1 MENNVEA
8 LKSAGLS
15 EREALTYLDLQQNG
29 ESQTGKICDRTKIP
43 SSQIYTIL
51 NSLSEKGLVNFKII
65 NNIKIFR
72 ASDPDSLAVLFDE
85 KEKQIEQEKEQLLG
99 FISQLKVQPSGISK
113 LSDFKYF
120 SGIRGIK
127 SLYTEIIN
135 LWKTGDE
142 YYIAS
147 APLESFGKLE
157 GFFLDVVHKKRIKDK
172 VKLKIL
178 INKIGKKWGAIR
190 EKMPLTEVRYMDV
203 NTKTEYGVLND
214 YFFLI
219 TYGKEPYGLLIKDEN
234 FAQTYKVFFNLLW
247 NQANSKQ

>member
-1 MENNVEA
+1 MNNNIKA

-29 ESQTGKICDRTKIP
+29 ESQTGKICERTKIP

-51 NSLSEKGLVNFKII
+51 NSLSEKGLVNFKIV
-65 NNIKIFR
+65 NNIKVFR
-72 ASDPDSLAVLFDE
+72 ASDPDFLAVLFEE
-85 KEKQIEQEKEQLLG
+85 KEKQIEEEKEHLLD
-99 FISQLKVQPSGISK
+99 FISKLKVKPTSLSK
-113 LSDFKYF
+113 LSDFRYY

-135 LWKTGDE
+135 SWKSGDE

-147 APLESFGKLE
+147 APLESFKKIE
-157 GFFLDVVHKKRIKDK
+157 GFFLNVVHKKRINDK
-172 VKLKIL
+172 VKLKMI
-178 INKIGKKWGAIR
+178 INEDSKKWGSVRA
-190 EKMPLTEVRYMDV
+190 KMPFTEVRYLDIS
-203 NTKTEYGVLND
+203 TRTEYGVLNE

-234 FAQTYKVFFNLLW
+234 FAQTYKVFFGLLW
-247 NQANSKQ
+247 SQAKK

>member
-1 MENNVEA
+1 M
-8 LKSAGLS
+8 LLPSAGLS

-29 ESQTGKICDRTKIP
+29 ESQTGKICERTKIP

-51 NSLSEKGLVNFKII
+51 NDLSEKGLVNFKIV

-72 ASDPDSLAVLFDE
+72 ASDPYSLANLFEE
-85 KEKQIEQEKEQLLG
+85 KEKQIEQGKKHLLD
-99 FISQLKVQPSGISK
+99 FISKLKVKPTELSK
-113 LSDFKYF
+113 LSDFKYY
-120 SGIRGIK
+120 SGIRGVK

-135 LWKTGDE
+135 SWKSGDE

-147 APLESFGKLE
+147 APLESFKNIE
-157 GFFLDVVHKKRIKDK
+157 GFFLEVVHKKRIKDK
-172 VKLKIL
+172 VKLKII
-178 INKIGKKWGAIR
+178 INKNSKKWGHVRA
-190 EKMPLTEVRYMDV
+190 KMPFTEVRFLDIS
-203 NTKTEYGVLND
+203 TKTEYGVLNQ

-247 NQANSKQ
+247 SQAKK

>member
-1 MENNVEA
+1 MNNNIEA

-29 ESQTGKICDRTKIP
+29 ESQTGKICERTKIP
-43 SSQIYTIL
+43 SSQIYTII
-51 NSLSEKGLVNFKII
+51 NGLSEKGLVNFKIT

-72 ASDPDSLAVLFDE
+72 ASNPDALANLFEE
-85 KEKQIEQEKEQLLG
+85 KEKQIVQEKEHLLD
-99 FISQLKVQPSGISK
+99 FISKLKIKPTELSK
-113 LSDFKYF
+113 LSDFKYY

-135 LWKTGDE
+135 SWKFGDE

-147 APLESFGKLE
+147 APLESFKNIE
-157 GFFLDVVHKKRIKDK
+157 GFFLDVVHKKRVQDK
-172 VKLKIL
+172 VKLKII
-178 INKIGKKWGAIR
+178 INKNSKQWGTIR
-190 EKMPLTEVRYMDV
+190 AKMPLTEVRYMDID
-203 NTKTEYGVLND
+203 TKTEYGVLND

-219 TYGKEPYGLLIKDEN
+219 TYGKQPYGLLIKDEN

-247 NQANSKQ
+247 NQAKE

>member
-1 MENNVEA
+1 MNNNIEA

-29 ESQTGKICDRTKIP
+29 ESQTGKICERTKIP
-43 SSQIYTIL
+43 SSQIYTII
-51 NSLSEKGLVNFKII
+51 NGLSEKGLVNFKIT

-72 ASDPDSLAVLFDE
+72 ASNPDALANLFEE
-85 KEKQIEQEKEQLLG
+85 KEKQIVQEKEHLLD
-99 FISQLKVQPSGISK
+99 FISKLKIKPTELSK
-113 LSDFKYF
+113 LSDFKYY

-135 LWKTGDE
+135 SWKFGDE

-147 APLESFGKLE
+147 APLESFKNIE
-157 GFFLDVVHKKRIKDK
+157 GFFLDVVHKKRVQDK
-172 VKLKIL
+172 VKLKII
-178 INKIGKKWGAIR
+178 INKDSKQWGTIR
-190 EKMPLTEVRYMDV
+190 AKMPLTEVRYL
-203 NTKTEYGVLND
+203 NISTRTEYGVLND

-219 TYGKEPYGLLIKDEN
+219 TYGKQPYGLLIKDEN

-247 NQANSKQ
+247 SQAKE

>member
-1 MENNVEA
+1 MNNNREA

-15 EREALTYLDLQQNG
+15 EREALTYLDLQQYG
-29 ESQTGKICDRTKIP
+29 ESQTGKICERTKIP

-51 NSLSEKGLVNFKII
+51 NSLSEKGLVNFKIV
-65 NNIKIFR
+65 NNIKVFR
-72 ASDPDSLAVLFDE
+72 ASDPDSLAVLFEE
-85 KEKQIEQEKEQLLG
+85 KERQIEEEKEHLLD
-99 FISQLKVQPSGISK
+99 FISK
-113 LSDFKYF
+113 LKIKPSELSKVSDFKYY
-120 SGIRGIK
+120 SGMRGIK

-135 LWKTGDE
+135 SWKSGDE

-147 APLESFGKLE
+147 APLESFKNIE

-172 VKLKIL
+172 VKLKII
-178 INKIGKKWGAIR
+178 INKNSKKWGAIR
-190 EKMPLTEVRYMDV
+190 AKMPLTEVQYLDIF
-203 NTKTEYGVLND
+203 TKTEYGVLNE

-247 NQANSKQ
+247 SQAKK